1 LEYIPNALGYQTNGV
16 STLIWIMLVQWN
28 TPFDLGCLSIVNQQT
43 RGFTARFETAADPS
57 TPRARR
63 RHVAM
68 RRVRAHRIPEKH
80 ARICRRLARGDD
92 ARRFRENKN
101 CARSVDR
108 APEAT
113 SDSDPARPM
122 TSCSGET
129 CANLSSF
136 GSAAAVLPQK
146 GGVIPQRKLRAFRRR
161 DD

>member
-1 LEYIPNALGYQTNGV
+1 MELNCFVHGDDPRHVFPVKIARTESVG
-16 STLIWIMLVQWN
+16 TL
-28 TPFDLGCLSIVNQQT
+28 TIVNEQT